1 LGGYETSE
9 GNARAELRPLRVAM
23 RREELFAEA
32 RTMVEDLP
40 RWTLERADEA
50 ALELVARRAG
60 GLLGGQA
67 TVTIRVE
74 GPEGIPSATLHVGS
88 NSSGGLLANDK
99 AVVLEFMTPFT
110 RRVC

>member
-1 LGGYETSE
+1 MGGFQTSD

-23 RREELFAEA
+23 RREDLFAEA

-40 RWTLERADEA
+40 RWKLERADEA

-60 GLLGGQA
+60 GFLGGESV
-67 TVTIRVE
+67 VTIRVV
-74 GPEGIPSATLHVGS
+74 GPEGIPSSTLSV
-88 NSSGGLLANDK
+88 SSTTQGGLLASDK
-99 AVVLEFMTPFT
+99 GVVLEFMTPFT

>member
-1 LGGYETSE
+1 VAGFETSD

-23 RREELFAEA
+23 RREDLFAEA

-40 RWTLERADEA
+40 RWKLERADEA

-60 GLLGGQA
+60 GLLGGESV
-67 TVTIRVE
+67 VTLRVE
-74 GPEGIPSATLHVGS
+74 GPEGIPSATLHVAS
-88 NSSGGLLANDK
+88 TTQGGLLGNDK
-99 AVVLEFMTPFT
+99 NVVLEFMTPFT

>member
-1 LGGYETSE
+1 MAGFQTSDDH
-9 GNARAELRPLRVAM
+9 ARAELRPLRVAM

-50 ALELVARRAG
+50 ALELVARRAAG
-60 GLLGGQA
+60 FLGGGSR
-67 TVTIRVE
+67 VTIRVE
-74 GPEGIPSATLHVGS
+74 GPEGIPSATLHV
-88 NSSGGLLANDK
+88 SSTTEGGLLSNDK
-99 AVVLEFMTPFT
+99 NVVLEFMTPFT

>member
-1 LGGYETSE
+1 MAGFETSD

-40 RWTLERADEA
+40 RWRIERADES

-60 GLLGGQA
+60 GLLAGEA

-74 GPEGIPSATLHVGS
+74 GPEGIPTSTLHVAS
-88 NSSGGLLANDK
+88 RSRGGLLSNDK
-99 AVVLEFMTPFT
+99 GVVLEFLTPFT

>member
-1 LGGYETSE
+1 MAGFETSE
-9 GNARAELRPLRVAM
+9 GQARAELRPLRVAM

-50 ALELVARRAG
+50 ALELTARRAG
-60 GLLGGQA
+60 GFLGGQA
-67 TVTIRVE
+67 TVKIRVE
-74 GPEGIPSATLHVGS
+74 GPQGIPSATLHVAS
-88 NSSGGLLANDK
+88 SSSGGLLANDK